1 MQLCSFMRLIET
13 INSRD
18 HAIDPCSSDYFDSRL
33 QRRIKLIGSAGG
45 YLVRINSHRF
55 TPNPNTNFIDDE
67 INCPELARVYDYS
80 NWWSLDLSRYDN
92 EDAKVLERLIIMD
105 KRLGQF
111 VCNYI
116 SVPDGVVT
124 AFWTRS
130 ITRTVWRKTEWD
142 RSRQDI
148 ARTRMFKNR
157 NPQSKQ
163 FGYPDSNLTGRDKGL
178 LQHLDHRKQRNE
190 TPERNRPYTIR
201 RAWGNLHHDYTIGLP
216 NRRALKSKRA
226 GTTENNETGWCT
238 GVDHGHPL
246 LPFSLFSARGHTAV
260 RVAST
265 RARVT
270 MGVRVNSR
278 GHLRASSV
286 FSLDNACA
294 SINVC
299 SHKLESFV
307 MATSN
312 DQLPGQRFVVPL
324 CRTPPVEIH
333 PQPSTTR
340 SRRMSLPERDLTRL
354 DLAQTSLLLYSHHAP
369 ANQGVA
375 FPLEPS

>member
-1 MQLCSFMRLIET
+1 MKQ
-13 INSRD
+13 
-18 HAIDPCSSDYFDSRL
+18 
-33 QRRIKLIGSAGG
+33 GG
-45 YLVRINSHRF
+45 
-55 TPNPNTNFIDDE
+55 
-67 INCPELARVYDYS
+67 AR
-80 NWWSLDLSRYDN
+80 
-92 EDAKVLERLIIMD
+92 
-105 KRLGQF
+105 
-111 VCNYI
+111 
-116 SVPDGVVT
+116 
-124 AFWTRS
+124 
-130 ITRTVWRKTEWD
+130 
-142 RSRQDI
+142 
-148 ARTRMFKNR
+148 
-157 NPQSKQ
+157 
-163 FGYPDSNLTGRDKGL
+163 
-178 LQHLDHRKQRNE
+178 
-190 TPERNRPYTIR
+190 
-201 RAWGNLHHDYTIGLP
+201 
-216 NRRALKSKRA
+216 
-226 GTTENNETGWCT
+226 
-238 GVDHGHPL
+238 GHPL

-354 DLAQTSLLLYSHHAP
+354 DLAQTSSLLYSHHAS

-375 FPLEPS
+375 FPLELSWQFPVERSISRSILEL